1 VLECASHDVVAPW
14 PTTSEDAAVSAAD
27 AGGRGGAEI
36 EFLDGVVTEAE
47 RMGLRLFTAPTRT
60 IRFALASLAAAR
72 AERDAA
78 RDALIHLRYCAR
90 QAPYMAPEQN
100 PGELLRDALR
110 RADAALAPRASEPAA
125 GGGK

>member
-1 VLECASHDVVAPW
+1 
-14 PTTSEDAAVSAAD
+14 VSAAD
-27 AGGRGGAEI
+27 AGGRGEPDI
-36 EFLDGVVTEAE
+36 EALRALLDADIECADGVAALIVAAVNA
-47 RMGLRLFTAPTRT
+47 LPSL
-60 IRFALASLAAAR
+60 LASLAAAR